1 MTDSNRFIQDYVE
14 SLDYCYVYDA
24 HFKHILHSGLLFT
37 SKKPITMSLPSTPF
51 TTQCVAPRF
60 FRNRL
65 SKRCCSKKIS
75 DIGPYCDE
83 HSILY
88 QNLQVK
94 PSNIDCKM
102 RGLFACASTLNT
114 VEIRRFSYDCN
125 KIENLWLRLLTETEY
140 TKYTNRE
147 RPIFEKGDIIS
158 PFGGMLS
165 VGGGD
170 NTSESDKQLIDKN
183 MHSYIIEYSDDS
195 NARILMDGFIESS
208 GVARFANSVIESAQ
222 GRILGKEYHNAD
234 MVCINVEKTPV
245 SVGAHL
251 VNKIPGLMA
260 SKQIFHG
267 DEIITN
273 YGAQYWTCDF
283 INSLPSEKAD
293 YLNAKSDQKPD
304 FFQKKM
310 NFFIA

>member
-1 MTDSNRFIQDYVE
+1 MTDANAFVQEYVE
-14 SLDYCYVYDA
+14 SLDYRYVHDA

-37 SKKPITMSLPSTPF
+37 SKKPISISLPSTPF
-51 TTQCVAPRF
+51 ATKCIAPLF

-65 SKRCCSKKIS
+65 SKRCCGKKIS

-88 QNLQVK
+88 HNLQVK
-94 PSNIDCKM
+94 ASNIDCQM

-114 VEIRRFSYDCN
+114 VEIRRFGYISDTLD
-125 KIENLWLRLLTETEY
+125 NLWLRLLTKTEY
-140 TKYTNRE
+140 TNYTNRE

-165 VGGGD
+165 VGGD
-170 NTSESDKQLIDKN
+170 KKIAIENELAKKNT
-183 MHSYIIEYSDDS
+183 HSYIIEYSDDS
-195 NARILMDGFIESS
+195 NACILMDGFIESS
-208 GVARFANSVIESAQ
+208 GIARFANSVIESAH

-234 MVCINVEKTPV
+234 MVCINIEKTPV
-245 SVGAHL
+245 SIGAHF
-251 VNKIPGLMA
+251 VSKIPGLMA
-260 SKQIFHG
+260 RKQIFHG

-304 FFQKKM
+304 FFQKK
-310 NFFIA
+310 